1 MFIRISHV
9 YGKDHLD
16 EVLYTS
22 ASCVTHVTSHA
33 MMSRVLHA
41 MMSRVLHA
49 MMSRVLHAMM
59 SRVLHA
65 MMSRVFRARYF
76 HQQ

>member
-22 ASCVTHVTSHA
+22 ASCVTHVTSRVLHA
-33 MMSRVLHA
+33 MKSRVLHA

-59 SRVLHA
+59 SRVC
-65 MMSRVFRARYF
+65 RATYI